1 METANLTTSAE
12 MYSAS
17 EHETKFVLNNSAAGT
32 IIRWLQCRCRLD
44 DRFEAGIVSSI
55 YYDTHKWRFLCE
67 KINSDYLK
75 TKIRL
80 RWYSDIDSSQPG
92 DDSFIEA
99 KYKTGTRR
107 AKVRVRTDVSGK
119 WLNSVNLDNQKLLK
133 VPELLRSEGV
143 VVSGGLFPVFKIV
156 YKRRRFIEP
165 VTGSR
170 LSIDYDISA
179 PSVNRRMLV
188 RRNPNL
194 LSRAVFEL
202 KGDAAELPGVLQQ
215 LTALGCRKES
225 FSKYGICYGTIMR
238 TSF

>member
-1 METANLTTSAE
+1 L
-12 MYSAS
+12 AS

-44 DRFEAGIVSSI
+44 EKFEAGIVSSI
-55 YYDTHKWRFLCE
+55 YYDTHKWRFLSE
-67 KINSDYLK
+67 KVNSDYLK

-80 RWYSDIDSSQPG
+80 RWYGDIDSGEPG
-92 DDSFIEA
+92 EDSFIET
-99 KYKTGTRR
+99 KYKTGSRR

-119 WLNSVNLDNQKLLK
+119 WLDSVDLDARKLLK

-165 VTGSR
+165 VTGAR

-179 PSVNRRMLV
+179 PTVNRRMLV
-188 RRNPNL
+188 RRNPNRL
-194 LSRAVFEL
+194 AHAVFEL
-202 KGDAAELPGVLQQ
+202 KGEIAELPGVLQQ